1 MNKAKLMVDRET
13 YFSEKDNKEHFS
25 YFIKGHLRGKD
36 VKVRIVPPDFGGY
49 NVLEI
54 VFGNED
60 QVELTVK
67 PFEIKDEKG
76 RVTMQGNMYGVK
88 SVDDDGMVYEC
99 KIKPF
104 QDSDKALLAMLLG

>member
-1 MNKAKLMVDRET
+1 MGKAKIMVGRET
-13 YFSEKDNKEHFS
+13 YIGKKDNQEHFS
-25 YFIKGHLRGKD
+25 YFVKGVLRGKE

-54 VFGNED
+54 VFGDASEA
-60 QVELTVK
+60 ELTVK

-76 RVTMQGNMYGVK
+76 KVTMQGNMYGVK
-88 SVDDDGMVYEC
+88 SVDEDGVVYEC

-104 QDSDKALLAMLLG
+104 QESDKALLTMLLN

>member
-1 MNKAKLMVDRET
+1 MNKEKLMVGRET
-13 YFSEKDNKEHFS
+13 YVSKKDNQEHFS
-25 YFIKGHLRGKD
+25 YFVKGVVRGKE

-54 VFGNED
+54 VFGGD
-60 QVELTVK
+60 DYAELTVK

-76 RVTMQGNMYGVK
+76 KVTMQGNMYGVK
-88 SVDDDGMVYEC
+88 SVDEDGVVYEC

-104 QDSDKALLAMLLG
+104 QESDKALLSMLLN

>member
-1 MNKAKLMVDRET
+1 MNKAKLMVGRET
-13 YFSEKDNKEHFS
+13 YLSKKDHQEHFS
-25 YFIKGHLRGKD
+25 YFVQGHLRGTE
-36 VKVRIVPPDFGGY
+36 VKVRIVPPEFGGY

-54 VFGNED
+54 VFGGEE

-76 RVTMQGNMYGVK
+76 NVTMQGNMYGVK
-88 SVDDDGMVYEC
+88 SVDEDGVVYEC

-104 QDSDKALLAMLLG
+104 QESDKALLSMLLN

>member
-1 MNKAKLMVDRET
+1 MKQLMVGREI
-13 YFSEKDNKEHFS
+13 YISKKDNQEHFS
-25 YFIKGHLRGKD
+25 YFVKGIVRGKE

-54 VFGNED
+54 VFGNDEE
-60 QVELTVK
+60 VELTVK

-76 RVTMQGNMYGVK
+76 NVTMQGNIYGVK
-88 SVDDDGMVYEC
+88 SVDEDGVVYEC

-104 QDSDKALLAMLLG
+104 QESDKALLSMLLN

>member
-1 MNKAKLMVDRET
+1 MIKEKLMVGRET
-13 YFSEKDNKEHFS
+13 YVSKKDNQEHFS
-25 YFIKGHLRGKD
+25 YFVKGIVRGKE

-54 VFGNED
+54 VFGSD
-60 QVELTVK
+60 DYAELTVK

-76 RVTMQGNMYGVK
+76 KVIMQGNMYGVK
-88 SVDDDGMVYEC
+88 SVDEDGKIYEC

-104 QDSDKALLAMLLG
+104 QESDKALLSKLLN